1 MNMEGQIRHTPV
13 DGDRRGDAEAKD
25 ALRSFGKRLKWL
37 RQRRGMSMAQFAGKV
52 GVSKV
57 TVWNWEH
64 GKSRP
69 RDAAMMA
76 AANALGVAPSQFVM
90 GASFGNDADEAT
102 SLSSLVEQYRR
113 DIASIAGVSIDSVQI
128 KVSFG

>member
-1 MNMEGQIRHTPV
+1 MNMESQIRHTPA
-13 DGDRRGDAEAKD
+13 DDDRAGDAEAKD

-37 RQRRGMSMAQFAGKV
+37 RQRRGMSMAQLAEKV

-64 GKSRP
+64 GNSRP
-69 RDAAMMA
+69 RDAAMIA
-76 AANALGVAPSQFVM
+76 AAQTLGVAPSQFVL
-90 GASFGNDADEAT
+90 GATFCNDAEEAT
-102 SLSSLVEQYRR
+102 SLSSLIEQYRR